1 MEAEDLFDAI
11 GCDRAPGIG
20 QDRGDPARL
29 AGLFGR
35 VDVGVTPSQIG
46 HHEPGERG
54 AEDEPHD
61 EQPPVELGVHR
72 VAAGLAVRE
81 KIMRGPV

>member
-11 GCDRAPGIG
+11 GRNRAPGIG

-29 AGLFGR
+29 AGLLRR
-35 VDVGVTPSQIG
+35 VDIGVAPSQIG
-46 HHEPGERG
+46 HNEPGESG

-72 VAAGLAVRE
+72 VVAGLAVRE
-81 KIMRGPV
+81 QIMRGPV